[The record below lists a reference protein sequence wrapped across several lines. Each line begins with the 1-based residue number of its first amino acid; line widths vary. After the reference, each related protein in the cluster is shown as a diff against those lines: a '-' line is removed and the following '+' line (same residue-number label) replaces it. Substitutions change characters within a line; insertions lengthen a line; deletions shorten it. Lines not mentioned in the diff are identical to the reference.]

1 MAGRSNYRHTGRSWV
16 MNDCNI
22 GKSLE
27 ERLRSV
33 ENEQSEI
40 EQKVDRNYCVDKVLV
55 VLAIVGITINI
66 IMKA

>member
-1 MAGRSNYRHTGRSWV
+1 V
-16 MNDCNI
+16 NDCSI

-27 ERLRSV
+27 ARLRSV

-40 EQKVDRNYCVDKVLV
+40 EQKVDRNYCVDKILV

-66 IMKA
+66 IMKV